1 MHFSSLGTRLLN
13 FAQSQP
19 DYSQK
24 PIGFSWRSNKI
35 FIASSVGAGLFTDL
49 FLYGLIVPVLPF
61 MLVDHVGMP
70 QDQVQGH
77 VSSLLAAYAGASVLT
92 SPIAGVIT
100 DRFRSR
106 RAPFLLGVTFLTAA
120 TTLLVLART
129 IALLI
134 VARALQGVS
143 ACFVWSTGMALLF
156 ETVGAADLGKY
167 IGAIFGVISIGTLL
181 APMLGGIL
189 YEKGGLAAV
198 FILAFAILA
207 TDFICRLVIIEAKD
221 AEQYNKLDYTN
232 SSSGEDRFGVD
243 NDATEDA
250 TPVDEATRLLSTPT
264 TNDDEDP
271 YKISPN
277 LPAIFRFIPIL
288 PCLAAPRLIAAL
300 TIAFVQAIL
309 IGSIDATVPLVSE
322 EYYGFSSLRAGLM
335 FLPIGIANLIF
346 GPFLGRCVDKL
357 GPKMVAVEDRK

>member
-106 RAPFLLGVTFLTAA
+106 RAPFLLGVT
-120 TTLLVLART
+120 
-129 IALLI
+129 
-134 VARALQGVS
+134 
-143 ACFVWSTGMALLF
+143 
-156 ETVGAADLGKY
+156 
-167 IGAIFGVISIGTLL
+167 
-181 APMLGGIL
+181 
-189 YEKGGLAAV
+189 
-198 FILAFAILA
+198 
-207 TDFICRLVIIEAKD
+207 
-221 AEQYNKLDYTN
+221 
-232 SSSGEDRFGVD
+232 
-243 NDATEDA
+243 
-250 TPVDEATRLLSTPT
+250 
-264 TNDDEDP
+264 
-271 YKISPN
+271 
-277 LPAIFRFIPIL
+277 
-288 PCLAAPRLIAAL
+288 
-300 TIAFVQAIL
+300 
-309 IGSIDATVPLVSE
+309 
-322 EYYGFSSLRAGLM
+322 
-335 FLPIGIANLIF
+335 
-346 GPFLGRCVDKL
+346 
-357 GPKMVAVEDRK
+357 

>member
-77 VSSLLAAYAGASVLT
+77 VSSLLAAYAGARCHYRQVQVKT
-92 SPIAGVIT
+92 STFSAWGDFLNGSYYVACSGAYH
-100 DRFRSR
+100 RFTHRRKSSARSQCMLCMVYWHGTTVRDSRSR
-106 RAPFLLGVTFLTAA
+106 RFGEIHRSYLWCHLYWNAISTY
-120 TTLLVLART
+120 AR
-129 IALLI
+129 
-134 VARALQGVS
+134 RD
-143 ACFVWSTGMALLF
+143 
-156 ETVGAADLGKY
+156 TVR
-167 IGAIFGVISIGTLL
+167 
-181 APMLGGIL
+181 
-189 YEKGGLAAV
+189 EGGLAAV

-250 TPVDEATRLLSTPT
+250 TP
-264 TNDDEDP
+264 
-271 YKISPN
+271 
-277 LPAIFRFIPIL
+277 
-288 PCLAAPRLIAAL
+288 
-300 TIAFVQAIL
+300 
-309 IGSIDATVPLVSE
+309 
-322 EYYGFSSLRAGLM
+322 
-335 FLPIGIANLIF
+335 
-346 GPFLGRCVDKL
+346 
-357 GPKMVAVEDRK
+357 